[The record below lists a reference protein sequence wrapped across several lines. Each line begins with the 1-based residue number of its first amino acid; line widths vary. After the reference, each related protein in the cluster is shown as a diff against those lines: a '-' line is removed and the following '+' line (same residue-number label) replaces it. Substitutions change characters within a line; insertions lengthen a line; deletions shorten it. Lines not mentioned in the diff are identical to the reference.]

1 MDDPVRLGSPVV
13 VPRQVTGSGYRETEA
28 TTQPTAGE
36 SADALLPGQS
46 RSRSPGGAVHEV
58 EDGQLLASIAAALD
72 ECVICTALDGTIL
85 WASAATEAVLGWR
98 ADELVGSHAAK
109 LVPGGLTDPQ
119 AAYVE
124 RLRAGEAIEPLVK
137 VGTKRDGTTFE
148 AVVRLGAVSDP
159 TGRLVGVTAILRDVT
174 DEPRTHLELERVV
187 ELSRAWFE
195 QVRTP
200 QALTDLQGHLTAVS
214 PAWCELF
221 GHSEELLVGRDV
233 MSLVHPMDVGNAAEQ
248 LAPLRRGEA
257 ESASYEAV
265 FRGARG
271 QNLTLLLDATLLR
284 GPQGAPLAVAVV
296 ARDLSEVKEARGR
309 LAATE
314 GLYRALG
321 RQSWYATIVTDA
333 ELNNVHVSPS
343 VAEMLGYEPEE
354 ILQLD
359 GLELLHPEDA
369 AAARQ
374 VVDRVISEPHRTE
387 RFVARF
393 RHKMGHWRWVE
404 ESLTN
409 CLMDPDIGGLVASLH
424 DITEQVE
431 TQQALRL
438 SEARYRAIVE
448 TAQEGIVATGTDG
461 MTLFANDKL
470 AHILGLSLHD
480 LYQADARALLRCDT
494 GVEASGASVQD
505 EDGPV
510 SYETTYAHPDGD
522 ERILSVACSR
532 PEIDGHDTS
541 LGTLWMVS
549 DVTAARQAE
558 TTLRHQALHDPLT
571 GLPNRYLLLDRLDMA
586 DARQRRADAPSTA
599 VLFLDLD
606 GFKSVNDRLGH
617 EAGDELLVELASR
630 LTSAVRAT
638 DTVGR
643 LGGDEFAVICEDT
656 SAEGAMLVA
665 SRLHDALLEPIVVM
679 QDPLQVSASIGIA
692 MCPPNDFSDLL
703 RLADAAMYT
712 AKELG
717 GGRTALHRHEDW
729 RTHQVGRPE
738 ST

>member
-1 MDDPVRLGSPVV
+1 MDDPVKLGSPVV
-13 VPRQVTGSGYRETEA
+13 VPRQATGSRYHEA
-28 TTQPTAGE
+28 EAAAQTHGGE
-36 SADALLPGQS
+36 SAADALLPGQS
-46 RSRSPGGAVHEV
+46 RVRSPGGTVHEV
-58 EDGQLLASIAAALD
+58 DDGQLLASIAAASD
-72 ECVICTALDGTIL
+72 ECVICMALDGTIL

-98 ADELVGSHAAK
+98 TEELVGTYAAK
-109 LVPGGLTDPQ
+109 LVPGGVTDLQ

-148 AVVRLGAVSDP
+148 AVVRLGAVCDP

-174 DEPRTHLELERVV
+174 DEQRAHRDLEHGF
-187 ELSRAWFE
+187 ELARAWFE
-195 QVRTP
+195 QVRAP
-200 QALTDLQGHLTAVS
+200 HALTDLQGHLTSVN

-233 MSLVHPMDVGNAAEQ
+233 MSLVHPMDLVNAAEQ
-248 LAPLRRGEA
+248 LAPLRRGEV

-265 FRGARG
+265 FRDARG
-271 QNLTLLLDATLLR
+271 QNLTLLLEATLLR
-284 GPQGAPLAVAVV
+284 GPHGAPRAVAVV
-296 ARDLSEVKEARGR
+296 ARDLSEVKGARGR

-333 ELNNVHVSPS
+333 ELNNVYVSPS
-343 VAEMLGYEPEE
+343 VAEMFGYEPEE

-359 GLELLHPEDA
+359 GWDLLHPEDA

-374 VVDRVISEPHRTE
+374 VVDRVISEPHSTE

-409 CLMDPDIGGLVASLH
+409 CLMDPDIGGMVASLR

-461 MTLFANDKL
+461 STLFVNDKL
-470 AHILGLSLHD
+470 AQILGLPLHD
-480 LYQADARALLRCDT
+480 LYREDARELLRFDP
-494 GVEASGASVQD
+494 GAVASGTSAHD
-505 EDGPV
+505 EEGPV
-510 SYETTYAHPDGD
+510 SYEMTYAHPDGN

-532 PEIDGHDTS
+532 LASDGHDTR
-541 LGTLWMVS
+541 LGMLWMVS

-558 TTLRHQALHDPLT
+558 ITLRHQALHDPLT
-571 GLPNRYLLLDRLDMA
+571 GLANRYLLLDRLDMA

-606 GFKSVNDRLGH
+606 GFKSVNDSRGH

-656 SAEGAMLVA
+656 SEEGAMVVA
-665 SRLHDALLEPIVVM
+665 SRIHEALLEPIVVM
-679 QDPLQVSASIGIA
+679 QDPLPVSASIGVA

-712 AKELG
+712 AKESG
-717 GGRTALHRHEDW
+717 GARTELHR
-729 RTHQVGRPE
+729 PE
-738 ST
+738 E

>member
-1 MDDPVRLGSPVV
+1 MLDDPVRLGSPVV
-13 VPRQVTGSGYRETEA
+13 VPRQAAGSRYHEA
-28 TTQPTAGE
+28 EAAAQTHAGE
-36 SADALLPGQS
+36 SAAEALLPGQS
-46 RSRSPGGAVHEV
+46 RVRSPGGAVHEV
-58 EDGQLLASIAAALD
+58 DDGQLLASIAAASD
-72 ECVICTALDGTIL
+72 ECVICMALDGTII

-98 ADELVGSHAAK
+98 TEELVGTHAAK
-109 LVPGGLTDPQ
+109 LVPGGVTDLHS
-119 AAYVE
+119 AYVE

-137 VGTKRDGTTFE
+137 VGAKRDGTTFE
-148 AVVRLGAVSDP
+148 AVVRLGAVCDA

-174 DEPRTHLELERVV
+174 DEHRAHRDLEHGF
-187 ELSRAWFE
+187 ELARAWFE
-195 QVRTP
+195 QVRAP
-200 QALTDLQGHLTAVS
+200 QALTDLQGHLTSVN

-221 GHSEELLVGRDV
+221 GRSEELLIDLDV
-233 MSLVHPMDVGNAAEQ
+233 MSLVHPMDLVNATEQ
-248 LAPLRRGEA
+248 LAPLRRGEV

-265 FRGARG
+265 FRDACG

-284 GPQGAPLAVAVV
+284 GPQGAPRAVAVV
-296 ARDLSEVKEARGR
+296 ARDLSEVKGARRR

-333 ELNNVHVSPS
+333 ELNNVYVSPS
-343 VAEMLGYEPEE
+343 VAEMFGYEPEE
-354 ILQLD
+354 ILPLD
-359 GLELLHPEDA
+359 GWDLLHPEDA

-374 VVDRVISEPHRTE
+374 VVDRVISEPHSTE

-409 CLMDPDIGGLVASLH
+409 CLMDPDIGGLVASLR

-431 TQQALRL
+431 TQQALHL
-438 SEARYRAIVE
+438 SEAWYRAIVE

-461 MTLFANDKL
+461 STLFVNDNL
-470 AHILGLSLHD
+470 AQILGLPLHD
-480 LYQADARALLRCDT
+480 LYQEDARELLRFDP
-494 GVEASGASVQD
+494 GAEASGPSAHD
-505 EDGPV
+505 EEGPV
-510 SYETTYAHPDGD
+510 SYETTYAHPDGN

-532 PEIDGHDTS
+532 LESDGHETR
-541 LGTLWMVS
+541 LGMLWMVS

-558 TTLRHQALHDPLT
+558 ITLRHQALHDPLT
-571 GLPNRYLLLDRLDMA
+571 GLANRYLLLDRLDMA

-606 GFKSVNDRLGH
+606 GFKSVNDSRGH
-617 EAGDELLVELASR
+617 QGGDELLVELGSR

-656 SAEGAMLVA
+656 SEEGAMLVA

-679 QDPLQVSASIGIA
+679 QDPLQVSASIGVA

-712 AKELG
+712 AKESG
-717 GGRTALHRHEDW
+717 GGRTVLHRPDE
-729 RTHQVGRPE
+729 
-738 ST
+738 